1 MTRIKWICVLC
12 LLAMFVVLLVVNN
25 QESDTSGHGMS
36 DMVVIAQVNDVTGTP
51 IMLDA
56 KEYLHTIKKR
66 DDIKTTSDNR
76 IVEAAY
82 DNDVYI
88 PPIAKQTSFPDKYSG
103 DLDDHQ
109 SYLAHELQR
118 ERVLKRAFV
127 TASSDKITQLTKLVE
142 RAKKEGLPKEDIAF
156 ALKKIAD
163 LQRVSL
169 NLSNELSVDG
179 YINNTR
185 STELDEVVDKHNR

>member
-1 MTRIKWICVLC
+1 MTRIKWIFVLC
-12 LLAMFVVLLVVNN
+12 VLAMFVVLLVVNN
-25 QESDTSGHGMS
+25 QESDTSEHGMS
-36 DMVVIAQVNDVTGTP
+36 DKPIITQANDVTGTSK
-51 IMLDA
+51 ILDVS
-56 KEYLHTIKKR
+56 ERQHTIKKR
-66 DDIKTTSDNR
+66 DDIKTTSDNSL
-76 IVEAAY
+76 VEAAY

-88 PPIAKQTSFPDKYSG
+88 PPIAKQTSFPNKYSG

-109 SYLAHELQR
+109 SYLAHELKR

-127 TASSDKITQLTKLVE
+127 TASNDKITRLTKLVE

-179 YINNTR
+179 YIYNTR
-185 STELDEVVDKHNR
+185 STEPHEVVDEHNK